1 MRNNFVLSV
10 LLAVASM
17 QSLAAPAPAAVD
29 ANASLAAFHA
39 ALARGDKEAALA
51 LLASNVAIYESG
63 YVEASREEYAHHH
76 LGGDIAFAKTST
88 RKVLRHS
95 EKMEGNTA
103 IIWEETETT
112 GTAGGKPVHS
122 FGNETA
128 VLEKTGDR
136 WVITHVHWSSRK
148 AK

>member
-1 MRNNFVLSV
+1 MTTKFVLSV
-10 LLAVASM
+10 LFAAVSM
-17 QSLAAPAPAAVD
+17 HAFAAPPTAAVD

-39 ALARGDKEAALA
+39 ALARGDKEGALA
-51 LLASNVAIYESG
+51 LLAPKVAIYESG

-95 EKMEGNTA
+95 EKMEGNTS

-112 GTAGGKPVHS
+112 GTSGGKPVHS
-122 FGNETA
+122 FGTETA

>member
-1 MRNNFVLSV
+1 MKRNFVLSV
-10 LLAVASM
+10 LLAVASTHAF
-17 QSLAAPAPAAVD
+17 AAPTAGD

-39 ALARGDKEAALA
+39 ALARGDKEGALA
-51 LLASNVAIYESG
+51 MLAPKVAIYESG
-63 YVEASREEYAHHH
+63 YVEASRDEYAHHH

-112 GTAGGKPVHS
+112 GTSGGKPVHS
-122 FGNETA
+122 FGTETA

>member
-1 MRNNFVLSV
+1 MKNELLLSV
-10 LLAVASM
+10 MLAVASM
-17 QSLAAPAPAAVD
+17 QALATPAPAPVG

-51 LLASNVAIYESG
+51 VLAPKVAIYESG
-63 YVEASREEYAHHH
+63 YVEASRDEYARHH

-88 RKVLRHS
+88 RQVLRHS
-95 EKMEGNTA
+95 EKIEGNTA

-112 GTAGGKPVHS
+112 GTSGGKPIHS
-122 FGNETA
+122 FGTETA
-128 VLEKTGDR
+128 ILEKTGDR

>member
-1 MRNNFVLSV
+1 MTKSLVMSV
-10 LLAVASM
+10 LLAVVS
-17 QSLAAPAPAAVD
+17 SHCFAAPSAVD
-29 ANASLAAFHA
+29 ANGALSAFHA
-39 ALARGDKEAALA
+39 ALARGDKAGALER
-51 LLASNVAIYESG
+51 LAPKVAIYESG

-95 EKMEGNTA
+95 EKMEGNTV

-112 GTAGGKPVHS
+112 GTSGGKPIHS
-122 FGNETA
+122 FGTETA

-136 WVITHVHWSSRK
+136 WLITHVHWSSRK

>member
-1 MRNNFVLSV
+1 MTKNFVLSV
-10 LLAVASM
+10 LFATMSMHAFAATPPASM
-17 QSLAAPAPAAVD
+17 D
-29 ANASLAAFHA
+29 ANGSLSAFYA
-39 ALARGDKEAALA
+39 ALAKGDKEAALA
-51 LLASNVAIYESG
+51 LLAPKVAIYESG
-63 YVEASREEYAHHH
+63 RVEASRDEYAHHH
-76 LGGDIAFAKTST
+76 LSGDIAFAKTST

-112 GTAGGKPVHS
+112 GTSGGKPVHS
-122 FGNETA
+122 FGTETA

>member
-1 MRNNFVLSV
+1 MIKNRVLSIM
-10 LLAVASM
+10 LAVVSM
-17 QSLAAPAPAAVD
+17 PALAVPAVVD
-29 ANASLAAFHA
+29 ANGTLSAFHA
-39 ALARGDKEAALA
+39 ALARGDKAGALA
-51 LLASNVAIYESG
+51 LLAPKVAIYESG

-76 LGGDIAFAKTST
+76 LGGDIGFAKTST

-112 GTAGGKPVHS
+112 GTSGGKPVHS
-122 FGNETA
+122 FGTETA
-128 VLEKTGDR
+128 VLEKVGER
-136 WVITHVHWSSRK
+136 WMITHVHWSSRK